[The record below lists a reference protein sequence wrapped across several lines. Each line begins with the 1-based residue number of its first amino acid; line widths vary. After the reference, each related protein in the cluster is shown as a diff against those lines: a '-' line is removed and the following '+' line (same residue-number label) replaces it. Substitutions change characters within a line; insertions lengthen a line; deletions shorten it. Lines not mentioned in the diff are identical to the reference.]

1 MFWPLLCFNL
11 QVKSQALD
19 ASYWDLDGAGM
30 GGWSRGQKFQD
41 LSGPKSP
48 VTALP
53 PHLYHEVLSIFR
65 LLIWNLGIV

>member
-1 MFWPLLCFNL
+1 MLLTGI
-11 QVKSQALD
+11 
-19 ASYWDLDGAGM
+19 WTGAGM

-53 PHLYHEVLSIFR
+53 PHLCHEVLSIFR